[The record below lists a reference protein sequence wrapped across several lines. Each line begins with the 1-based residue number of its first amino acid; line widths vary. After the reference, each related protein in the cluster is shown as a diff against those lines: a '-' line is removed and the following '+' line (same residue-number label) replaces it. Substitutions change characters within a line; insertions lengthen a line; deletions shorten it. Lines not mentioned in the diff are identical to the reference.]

1 MDTLTYETV
10 ARFSMVSSLLLFVTL
25 FVAIVVYVV
34 FFANR
39 DRLERAQ
46 REALDLGNDSKK
58 LRGLS

>member
-25 FVAIVVYVV
+25 FMAIVVYVV